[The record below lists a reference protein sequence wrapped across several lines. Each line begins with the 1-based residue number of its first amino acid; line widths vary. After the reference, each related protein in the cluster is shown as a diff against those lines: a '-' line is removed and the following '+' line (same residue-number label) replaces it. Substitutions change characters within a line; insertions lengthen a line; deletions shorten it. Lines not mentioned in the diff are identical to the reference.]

1 MKKKSALIL
10 TFFMTVCV
18 LFSFTVLGAQAADAR
33 SGKCGEKVSWKL
45 DDKGVMTIYGK
56 GAMWDFRNDSDRFD
70 YHECPWDSLKN
81 KIKKVVIKSG
91 VTYIGADAF
100 DYCKNL
106 KKVVFGKT
114 VTSIGSFSF
123 LGCEKLQNFTLPESL
138 TSLGQQAFDG
148 CKTITKVVIPDN
160 VTFLDAGIFG
170 YCTSLVD
177 VYIGGS
183 KDAGCYIA
191 ANSIFSGCTALE
203 EIKVSEDNIGLT
215 AVDGVLFTSDKKTL
229 MQYPAGKKDKKY
241 VMPSEVKEIIRFAVE
256 DNNYVEV
263 FVLNKGLEY
272 LDDVA
277 IRCCDKLK
285 YISIPSSVIAI
296 GPDNFNFCENL
307 LFVENKSDAIWEY
320 EGSYNETWVNS
331 KGKSFTQLKKGIAY
345 KLNTSFKSGE
355 NKYKLTGPNTVAFTG
370 VRSSKYKDVVIP
382 ETVTVG
388 SQSFKV
394 TAIGKKALY
403 KKDFV
408 ESVKIGANVKSIGSY
423 AFYGCSKL
431 SKVIVG
437 KNVTTIKS
445 KAFAGCNSL
454 KVIRINSL
462 KLKTVGDSVFKGI
475 YKKSVIK
482 VPAEKLASYTKLFKG
497 KGQSSTVKIKKY

>member
-1 MKKKSALIL
+1 MKKKSALIF
-10 TFFMTVCV
+10 TFIMTVCL
-18 LFSFTVLGAQAADAR
+18 LFSLTILGAQAADVK

-56 GAMWDFRNDSDRFD
+56 GAMWDFRDDADWYD
-70 YHECPWDSLKN
+70 YHECPWDSLKS

-91 VTYIGADAF
+91 VTYVGADAF

-106 KKVVFGKT
+106 KKVVFSET
-114 VTSIGSFSF
+114 VTSIGNFSF
-123 LGCEKLQNFTLPESL
+123 MGCKKLQNFTLPESL

-177 VYIGGS
+177 VYIGGN
-183 KDAGCYIA
+183 KDVGCYISS
-191 ANSIFSGCTALE
+191 NCIFRSCTALE

-215 AVDGVLFTSDKKTL
+215 AVDGVLFTKDKNTL
-229 MQYPAGKKDKKY
+229 VQYPAGKKDKKY
-241 VMPSEVKEIIRFAVE
+241 VMPSEVKEIMRFAVE
-256 DNNYVEV
+256 ENNYVEV

-277 IRCCDKLK
+277 IRSCDKLK

-296 GPDNFNFCENL
+296 GPDNFYNCENL
-307 LFVENKSDAIWEY
+307 LYVQNKSDAKWEY
-320 EGSYNETWVNS
+320 QDYNETWVNS
-331 KGKSFTQLKKGIAY
+331 KGESFTYLKKDVAY

-355 NKYKLTGPNTVAFTG
+355 NKYKLTGAGTVAFTG
-370 VRSSKYKDVVIP
+370 VRSSKYKNVVIP

-431 SKVIVG
+431 SEVIVG

-445 KAFAGCNSL
+445 KAFADCNSL

-482 VPAEKLASYTKLFKG
+482 VPEEKLNAYSKLFKG
-497 KGQSSTVKIKKY
+497 KGQASTVKIKAY